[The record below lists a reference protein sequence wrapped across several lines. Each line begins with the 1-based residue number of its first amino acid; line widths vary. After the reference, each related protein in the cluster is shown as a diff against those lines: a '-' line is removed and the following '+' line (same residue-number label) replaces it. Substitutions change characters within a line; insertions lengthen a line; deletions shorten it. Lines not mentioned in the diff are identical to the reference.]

1 MTRTV
6 TIYLSENIKRLRRE
20 KELTQETLAEFLG
33 VTFQSVSNWERG
45 ESYPDI
51 TMLPEIAGFF
61 KVSVDELL
69 GINRVEDE
77 AEITKELEVY
87 DNLSDEKLKQEIIER
102 LKEKFPNDF
111 RILLR
116 YMTCLV
122 HFKEKTVDNVAKII
136 AIYEN
141 IKQNCSNDK
150 IRISAKRHIAELYKE
165 LSLKDGSGITFEDCE
180 KIIKEMPRMRDGQE
194 MFGTFYPVDHPEHNT
209 KIQNAIEESFLLRT
223 TFYSHFYFYNDRCT
237 DEWQIKSVQKEIE
250 YLEFAY
256 DDGNY
261 GKMWRIM
268 MNLYGHLGVKYFK
281 LNDYKNAIHNFKK
294 SAELAIKF
302 DNMDRITTMH
312 STMFEG
318 KEFDK
323 HTLGSTFIAKSRVK
337 ELLTQKYPLSDDFK
351 ATDEFN
357 EILSVL
363 K

>member
-1 MTRTV
+1 M
-6 TIYLSENIKRLRRE
+6 TIYLGENIKRLRKER
-20 KELTQETLAEFLG
+20 ELTQEALANFLG
-33 VTFQSVSNWERG
+33 VSYQSISKWERD
-45 ESYPDI
+45 ESFPDI

-69 GINRVEDE
+69 GVNSSKDE
-77 AEITKELEVY
+77 AEIIKELETY
-87 DNLSDEKLKQEIIER
+87 DNLSDEKLKQEIIDR

-111 RILLR
+111 RVLLR

-122 HFKEKTVDNVAKII
+122 HFKEKTVENVAKII

-150 IRISAKRHIAELYKE
+150 IRISAKRHIAELYRELLLKE
-165 LSLKDGSGITFEDCE
+165 GSGITFDDCE

-194 MFGTFYPVDHPEHNT
+194 MFCTFYPLDHPEHDT

-261 GKMWRIM
+261 GKMWRMM
-268 MNLYGHLGVKYFK
+268 MNLYGHLSVKYFN
-281 LNDYKNAIHNFKK
+281 LNDYENAIYNFKK
-294 SAELAIKF
+294 SAGLAIKF
-302 DNMDRITTMH
+302 DSMERITVMH
-312 STMFEG
+312 STLFEG
-318 KEFDK
+318 KKFDK

-337 ELLTQKYPLSDDFK
+337 ELLTKKYPLSDEFK
-351 ATDEFN
+351 ASAEFK
-357 EILSVL
+357 EILDML
-363 K
+363 G